1 MDNRFVKLTPKFRCF
16 GEKIKVISGLSY
28 DIRRTLT
35 ESVLSY
41 QDLLR
46 TSVDDL
52 APDDYEFEFGRY
64 STENNIDLLN
74 ARENTSRLIREQS
87 QQSQNSEIVST
98 SDSTSNTPSNSPS

>member
-1 MDNRFVKLTPKFRCF
+1 MDNRFCRFSVSFKPF

-74 ARENTSRLIREQS
+74 ARDNTSRLIREQS
-87 QQSQNSEIVST
+87 QKSQDTEIVST
-98 SDSTSNTPSNSPS
+98 SESTSNSSNSAS